1 MKLLQF
7 ILGIIVTFA
16 SAYCSIFLFFFGMA
30 KEDGM
35 VIFLSLF
42 FLGITYFFP
51 KIADIKNNEYTH
63 KTIKLIKKLMVEQKN
78 PTSDSLVERV
88 NLCLYGMLY
97 SIDYYQSYYSN
108 YNSLNEPSPAAS
120 K

>member
-7 ILGIIVTFA
+7 ILGIIVTSA

-35 VIFLSLF
+35 ILFLSAF

-51 KIADIKNNEYTH
+51 KMIDLGNNEYLH
-63 KTIKLIKKLMVEQKN
+63 KIVDKLYKLFYE
-78 PTSDSLVERV
+78 
-88 NLCLYGMLY
+88 
-97 SIDYYQSYYSN
+97 
-108 YNSLNEPSPAAS
+108 
-120 K
+120 